1 MKHASPVVA
10 IERCETYSST
20 ELDTVVSRVCDRA
33 HLPDIRGKRILL
45 KPNILSDAPPE
56 RAVTTRPELIASLIR
71 MLKARGASQVLVG
84 DSPGIHGPG
93 FSPKISG
100 IARVCGEEGAL
111 WCDFA
116 KNPVMHRIPGALG
129 LKLPLPHIL
138 NEVDMV
144 ISVAKMKTHQ
154 LMYTTGSVK
163 NLFGMVPGLYKSSC
177 HMRYPTRESF
187 ARMLAG
193 LYSVIAPQ
201 FSVMDAIV
209 SMEGPGPAG
218 GMPRHT
224 GLIIASPDPTALDV
238 SQSIIMGYDPLTI
251 PLTRELKNRNLTSWI
266 HIDDIEYPLL
276 HASDLVFH
284 DYKRI
289 KQEKRTRLFG
299 SLLSPLFTRRIKLH
313 HRRHEPKPLFDNDLC
328 IGCGRCVKICP
339 AKALSLDKERHIV
352 ADYSACIRCYCCH
365 EVCPVDAITI
375 ETNEGIN

>member
-1 MKHASPVVA
+1 M
-10 IERCETYSST
+10 
-20 ELDTVVSRVCDRA
+20 
-33 HLPDIRGKRILL
+33 
-45 KPNILSDAPPE
+45 
-56 RAVTTRPELIASLIR
+56 
-71 MLKARGASQVLVG
+71 
-84 DSPGIHGPG
+84 
-93 FSPKISG
+93 F
-100 IARVCGEEGAL
+100 
-111 WCDFA
+111 
-116 KNPVMHRIPGALG
+116 
-129 LKLPLPHIL
+129 
-138 NEVDMV
+138 
-144 ISVAKMKTHQ
+144 
-154 LMYTTGSVK
+154 
-163 NLFGMVPGLYKSSC
+163 
-177 HMRYPTRESF
+177 
-187 ARMLAG
+187 
-193 LYSVIAPQ
+193 
-201 FSVMDAIV
+201 
-209 SMEGPGPAG
+209 
-218 GMPRHT
+218 RHT
-224 GLIIASPDPTALDV
+224 GLILASPDPTALDV